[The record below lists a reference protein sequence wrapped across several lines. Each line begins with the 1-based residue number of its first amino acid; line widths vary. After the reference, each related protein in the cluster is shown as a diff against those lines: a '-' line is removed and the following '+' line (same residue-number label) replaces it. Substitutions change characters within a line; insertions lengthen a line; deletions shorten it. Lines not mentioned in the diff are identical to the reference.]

1 MNEPKTLQEFLM
13 LHRQQHRRQK
23 LYSGLAI
30 CWAAC
35 AVACLGAIALGQAA
49 GLDVR
54 LAWPIIGTSAA
65 ALAALVLVKVL
76 MVDWLTLGEIV
87 RRIERH
93 HPGLN
98 KLLETAS
105 EQIAKNDPDKLDY
118 LQQRVLTEALS
129 AAHEQGWEYEAN
141 GRLALTHLY
150 HAAALVVFALAAFQL
165 PGTSDESAAPLARGG
180 VEVKPGDTAIERGT
194 SLIVSAKF
202 GDFRSDVKLTVQE
215 QGQAPRWMTM
225 VQSLD
230 DPTYSFRL
238 SNVQSNAVYSVV
250 YDGQQGE
257 RYRLSVFE

>member
-35 AVACLGAIALGQAA
+35 AVACLGAIALEATGI
-49 GLDVR
+49 DVR
-54 LAWPIIGTSAA
+54 LAWPVIGTSAA

-129 AAHEQGWEYEAN
+129 AAHEQGWEFEAN
-141 GRLALTHLY
+141 GRLAQAHLF
-150 HAAALVVFALAAFQL
+150 HAVALVVFALAAFQL
-165 PGTSDESAAPLARGG
+165 PGIGSGAAARLAKVG
-180 VEVKPGDTAIERGT
+180 VEV
-194 SLIVSAKF
+194 
-202 GDFRSDVKLTVQE
+202 Q
-215 QGQAPRWMTM
+215 
-225 VQSLD
+225 
-230 DPTYSFRL
+230 
-238 SNVQSNAVYSVV
+238 
-250 YDGQQGE
+250 
-257 RYRLSVFE
+257 YRTLG